1 MDKRVGIGKPHRDG
15 EEQRNS
21 ERGHSYP
28 RSEGSRRQWDPQG
41 GRMTQV

>member
-21 ERGHSYP
+21 E
-28 RSEGSRRQWDPQG
+28 G
-41 GRMTQV
+41 GTPTLVLKALEDSGIRKGAG